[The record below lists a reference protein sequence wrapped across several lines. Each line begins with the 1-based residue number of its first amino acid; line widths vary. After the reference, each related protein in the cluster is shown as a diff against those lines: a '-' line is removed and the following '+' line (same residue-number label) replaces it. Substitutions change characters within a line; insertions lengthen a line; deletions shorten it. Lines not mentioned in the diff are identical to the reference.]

1 MRDNLMITVT
11 VIGSGAIGKF
21 YGALFT
27 LAGLHVCHLERS
39 DFPIIQQ
46 QKYYE
51 LEMPDG
57 TIIEVTPK
65 QIERDYKQLPKS
77 DIILI
82 ALKTTANEVL
92 KEILPYVLKPESK
105 ILVLQN
111 GIGNEEYLASFI
123 KENCSILCGVTTTG
137 ATRIKPGYIKIK
149 YLGELKLAPFK
160 TEQSVGEE
168 IKQLLNSS
176 INHAIYPKIQLA
188 ENHRILRWTKLLWNT
203 PFSSLAV
210 LFNTSVD
217 VLATQSPYQ
226 KIVRALMDEVCLTAK
241 LDNAEIT
248 NEIEKLLAVTAKLR
262 GFYPS
267 MYVDFQEGRQLESQ
281 YIVANVIDYA
291 KTNGLDTPIL
301 SFIYEKLLKLEENA
315 RVFTSSEQQEISWLT
330 IQLIE
335 KSPS

>member
-1 MRDNLMITVT
+1 MRDDSMITVT

-27 LAGLHVCHLERS
+27 LAELHVCHLERS
-39 DFPIIQQ
+39 DFSILQQ

-51 LEMPDG
+51 LELPDG
-57 TIIEVTPK
+57 TVIEVTPK
-65 QIERDYKQLPKS
+65 QIEKDYKQLPKS

-137 ATRIKPGYIKIK
+137 ATRIRPGYIKIK
-149 YLGELKLAPFK
+149 YLGELKLAPFL
-160 TEQSVGEE
+160 TGQSSGEE
-168 IKQLLNSS
+168 IKQLLKSS
-176 INHAIYPKIQLA
+176 VNHAMYPKIQLA
-188 ENHRILRWTKLLWNT
+188 ENHRFLRWTKLLWNT

-217 VLATQSPYQ
+217 ALATQSHYQ
-226 KIVRALMDEVCLTAK
+226 KIVRALMYEVCLVAK
-241 LDNAEIT
+241 LDDAEIA
-248 NEIEKLLAVTAKLR
+248 NNIEKLLAATATLH

-267 MYVDFQEGRQLESQ
+267 MYVDFQEGRRLESQ

-291 KTNGLDTPIL
+291 TAHGLDTPVL
-301 SFIYEKLLKLEENA
+301 SFIYETLLKLEKNGS
-315 RVFTSSEQQEISWLT
+315 VFTCSEQNEIFRLIT
-330 IQLIE
+330 PLIE
-335 KSPS
+335 RSNS

>member
-1 MRDNLMITVT
+1 MITVT

-39 DFPIIQQ
+39 DFSILQQ

-57 TIIEVTPK
+57 TVIEVTPK
-65 QIERDYKQLPKS
+65 QIEKDYRQLPKS

-82 ALKTTANEVL
+82 ALKTTANDVL
-92 KEILPYVLKPESK
+92 KEILPYALKPESK
-105 ILVLQN
+105 IIILQN
-111 GIGNEEYLASFI
+111 GIGNEEYLTSFI

-137 ATRIKPGYIKIK
+137 ATRIRPGYIKIK

-168 IKQLLNSS
+168 IKRLFKSS
-176 INHAIYPKIQLA
+176 VNPAIYPKIQLA
-188 ENHRILRWTKLLWNT
+188 ENHRILRWTKLLWNI

-210 LFNTSVD
+210 LFNTPVE
-217 VLATQSPYQ
+217 VLATQADYQ
-226 KIVRALMDEVCLTAK
+226 KIVRTLMHEVCLVAK
-241 LDNAEIT
+241 LDKAEIAS
-248 NEIEKLLAVTAKLR
+248 EIEKLLAGTAKLH

-267 MYVDFQEGRQLESQ
+267 MYVDFQEGRRLESQ
-281 YIVANVIDYA
+281 YIIANVIDYA
-291 KTNGLDTPIL
+291 TTHGLDTPVL
-301 SFIYEKLLKLEENA
+301 SFIYKKLLELEKMA
-315 RVFTSSEQQEISWLT
+315 VYSQPVSRKKFLR
-330 IQLIE
+330 
-335 KSPS
+335 

>member
-1 MRDNLMITVT
+1 MITVT

-39 DFPIIQQ
+39 DFSILQQ

-57 TIIEVTPK
+57 AAIQVTPK
-65 QIERDYKQLPKS
+65 QIEKDYNRLPKS

-82 ALKTTANEVL
+82 ALKTTANEEL
-92 KEILPYVLKPESK
+92 KEILPYVLKPQSK

-111 GIGNEEYLASFI
+111 GIGNEEYLATFI
-123 KENCSILCGVTTTG
+123 KENNTILCGVTTTG

-160 TEQSVGEE
+160 TEQSVGKE
-168 IKQLLNSS
+168 IQQLLRSS
-176 INHAIYPKIQLA
+176 ANPAVYPKIQLVD
-188 ENHRILRWTKLLWNT
+188 NHRIMRWTKLLWNT

-210 LFNTSVD
+210 IFNTSVD
-217 VLATQSPYQ
+217 VLATQSNYQ
-226 KIVRALMDEVCLTAK
+226 KIVRALMHEVCLVAK
-241 LDNAEIT
+241 LDKAEIADD
-248 NEIEKLLAVTAKLR
+248 IEKLLAVTAKLR

-267 MYVDFQEGRQLESQ
+267 MYFDFKEGRRLESQ

-291 KTNGLDTPIL
+291 KIHGLDTPVL
-301 SFIYEKLLKLEENA
+301 SFIYEKLLELEKNA
-315 RVFTSSEQQEISWLT
+315 RVFTSTE
-330 IQLIE
+330 
-335 KSPS
+335 